1 MQNEVTPVAQIDP
14 NDKAFFPWRENFIV
28 VSAQCRCKNI
38 EEAYNRDIE
47 LSKAYVGREL
57 LEMMQNADDQK
68 SSMLEIRLDSATKCL
83 SIVNSGDDTIPF
95 SKEGFECLIRAN
107 TSEKRVL
114 GNSAIGHKGCGFRS
128 LLNWADEIKIH
139 SNGVVFTFG
148 QEARDAAWKRICET
162 TDAEFE
168 REKSLLLA
176 RMQKAHKGCEIP
188 LSIMTT
194 PMVDAE
200 KAEDGPSWTST
211 DGYITSICIRF
222 DQTKLEEVKRQLE
235 AITPESLLFVR
246 NLKTVNIQ
254 EKDTGGTV
262 KERTLSC
269 EIRGNKTLGDNNM
282 CATVLRL
289 RNGAEDTLWYK
300 VIRVEGE
307 NEMAVAWHTDRH
319 PVALDHRVVYTYFP
333 TAFQLDWLPCIL
345 HATFDLDPSRNG
357 INSTTENINLM
368 RACGRFLSDV
378 ASGIA
383 ESTDWDSD
391 IDSDEQAWF
400 PYDMLNV
407 GEIAERDLLR
417 CALREGARVGLE
429 KKPICPVTSYGY
441 MRKEDV
447 VCYSAP
453 LAAYLLDEGKT
464 DCFRSHVWRS
474 FERRRFSPVAT
485 RSLEN
490 DADDFMQK
498 LCPALEEPSCSQD
511 GIDFGKFVS
520 ALVILLEI
528 RQRLSWTLQVSCL
541 PDLQLRM
548 IDKRTTGYVN
558 CGEMLEGAA
567 DSLGIHY
574 VNPRFVECCREKN
587 LVAKADWDNGRG
599 LVAKL
604 KGICKCSSSDLN
616 PMKDF
621 LVAHS
626 ICGYLD
632 SRGDGHTSEDCYN
645 EVIKCLYALYL
656 KRPRAEPM
664 SLYFHVLCEDGN
676 VRQASD
682 ACLWDEDGQVGISM
696 LLPNTPIG
704 PKWKMKGSLQY
715 WKRYLGVADSEVD
728 KSNLID
734 FFRKF
739 LRVSFGFPCT
749 VQYCLQ
755 LDSGQYLQAQC
766 ETAVADRVMK
776 PRYFEVS
783 NWIPSLSG
791 SFRSCTQLEDNSLYG
806 IDFDFVNSLGKLNG
820 IDLFELIVRD
830 HALCRRIVYQPV
842 VHASYY
848 YDRTCTFKES
858 YLAYTLRKQNWVS
871 DLAPEL
877 VDAKIKEWD
886 AASIRWARD
895 VMRALGISQE
905 LEDMPVGMIYEKLA
919 ACRDPRGIQNIY
931 SRARMVIRKRIKEG
945 VATEE
950 QCANLAREK
959 LSQLFARVRNE
970 QTKRMEV
977 QLVTRENIRYWDNAL
992 VSRSLLDSLPK
1003 LEIGS
1008 RVGASSVE
1016 KLFGVYQFKSDD
1028 IDVLDSVRASE
1039 DKGLS
1044 EAVNARLRKLRAYIL
1059 AARFRDAW
1067 NEEVCPEIC
1076 SEAKKCKSFEVH
1088 IVQPIAEAF
1097 CLKDH
1102 DGNNGGKRYGLSEG
1116 DLLQD
1121 KSKGIYWICSSWN
1134 TIDELWSKSTFRA
1147 AVVEAMCIHFQLTI
1161 GTQIESAFREVLRNT
1176 ASENEEMRV
1185 RTVSDERWQELLSVL
1200 GISDDERA
1208 FWKAVALRGGRT
1220 LADEDIDALT
1230 FEGGEWKT
1238 VLKDW
1243 FGYNQI
1249 PPEIDALEDFA
1260 KLKPM
1265 GIITLARWCGMSFCE
1280 LPPLVRST
1288 IKAYI
1293 AQSAEEW
1300 RGFRAVGAFSRKLH
1314 ERLVNSKLEEQKT
1327 YTTLQHQFMEMPVDD
1342 VVDALMSKPE
1352 IPTDVAK
1359 ALNELL
1365 IADVEIRFNVKIE
1378 ELGET
1383 TCPDTCTEY
1392 QEVLHGRKLGVL
1404 PLDEQSLAFFA
1415 GHSELLREAFAKQEA
1430 KHVPPKVT
1438 KVVDG
1443 CAPSALVEHIL
1454 EASEL
1459 KNESGHYSD
1468 SMGSHK
1474 THNAGSD
1481 YHTDVEK
1488 IAQGESAESVVER
1501 MLSQWKKE
1509 GKCLQFG
1516 ARSTISNATGT
1527 ADDGANF
1534 DFWYMTPENEIRLL
1548 EVKSYSG
1555 FRVIMTKGEYRKATS
1570 ERWRKKYDLVLVMAG
1585 RPYIL
1590 KGPLFGE
1597 DSEFKDSIGI
1607 EAATYNLRIELRNVN
1622 ALREEEI
1629 NKTI

>member
-1 MQNEVTPVAQIDP
+1 MQIGVAPMAPIDP
-14 NDKAFFPWRENFIV
+14 NDKAFFPWMENFIV

-68 SSMLEIRLDSATKCL
+68 SSMLEIRLDGAANCL
-83 SIVNSGDDTIPF
+83 TIVNSGKDTIPF

-128 LLNWADEIKIH
+128 LLNWAEEIKIH

-148 QEARDAAWKRICET
+148 QGARDAAWKRICET

-168 REKSLLLA
+168 REKSILLA
-176 RMQKAHKGCEIP
+176 RMLKAHKGCKIP

-194 PMVDAE
+194 PMVEGE
-200 KAEDGPSWTST
+200 KDEDGPSWTST

-222 DQTKLEEVKRQLE
+222 NQTKLEEVKRQLE

-254 EKDTGGTV
+254 EKEVGGAA

-269 EIRGNKTLGDNNM
+269 EIGGNETLGNGNM
-282 CATVLRL
+282 SATALRL
-289 RNGAEDTLWYK
+289 RDGTEDALWYK
-300 VIRVEGE
+300 VVRCEGE
-307 NEMAVAWHTDRH
+307 NEMAVAWRADRH
-319 PVALDHRVVYTYFP
+319 PVALEHRVAYTYFP

-357 INSTTENINLM
+357 INSSPENINLM
-368 RACGRFLSDV
+368 RVCGRFLSDV
-378 ASGIA
+378 ASCIA

-391 IDSDEQAWF
+391 VIASDEQVWF
-400 PYDMLNV
+400 PYDMLNI

-417 CALREGARVGLE
+417 CALREGAREGLKE
-429 KKPICPVTSYGY
+429 KPLCPATSCRYI
-441 MRKEDV
+441 RKEDV
-447 VCYSAP
+447 VCYSAS
-453 LAAYLLDEGKT
+453 LAGYLLDEGKK

-474 FERRRFSPVAT
+474 FERRGFSPAPT
-485 RSLEN
+485 LSLEN
-490 DADDFMQK
+490 DADDFMQR
-498 LCPALEEPSCSQD
+498 LCPALEESSSSQD
-511 GIDFGKFVS
+511 GVDFGKFVD

-528 RQRLSWTLQVSCL
+528 RQRLSLTLHVSCL

-574 VNPRFVECCREKN
+574 VNPRFVECCREKDV
-587 LVAKADWDNGRG
+587 VAKADWDNGRG

-604 KGICKCSSSDLN
+604 KDICKCSSSDLN

-621 LVAHS
+621 LVARS
-626 ICGYLD
+626 ICGYQD
-632 SRGDGHTSEDCYN
+632 SRGDGHTKEDCYK
-645 EVIKCLYALYL
+645 EVIKCLYGLYL
-656 KRPRAEPM
+656 KRPQSEPM

-676 VRQASD
+676 VRQAAD
-682 ACLWDEDGQVGISM
+682 VCLWDEEGTVGISKLM
-696 LLPNTPIG
+696 PNTQIDN
-704 PKWKMKGSLQY
+704 KWKMKGTLQQ
-715 WKRYLGVADSEVD
+715 WKEYLEVTDSED
-728 KSNLID
+728 DRSNLVD
-734 FFRKF
+734 FFRDF
-739 LRVSFGFPCT
+739 LGVSFGFPCT
-749 VQYCLQ
+749 VQYCSQ
-755 LDSGQYLQAQC
+755 LDSGQYLQTQC
-766 ETAVADRVMK
+766 ETAEAACLMK
-776 PRYFEVS
+776 PRYFNIS
-783 NWIPSLSG
+783 NWIPSLTE
-791 SFRSCTQLEDNSLYG
+791 SFRSCAQLEANSLYMF
-806 IDFDFVNSLGKLNG
+806 DFDFVKSLGKQNG
-820 IDLFELIVRD
+820 LDLFVLILSD
-830 HALCRRIVYQPV
+830 HMLCGRIVYQPV
-842 VHASYY
+842 VHASFY

-871 DLAPEL
+871 ELAPDSVE
-877 VDAKIKEWD
+877 AQIKEWD
-886 AASIRWARD
+886 AESIRRARN
-895 VMRALGISQE
+895 VMRVLGISQE

-931 SRARMVIRKRIKEG
+931 SRARMAIRKRIREG
-945 VATEE
+945 TATEE

-959 LSQLFARVRNE
+959 LHQLFARVRNE
-970 QTKRMEV
+970 QTRRMEV
-977 QLVTRENIRYWDNAL
+977 RLIARENIRYWDNAL

-1008 RVGASSVE
+1008 RVGAPSVE
-1016 KLFGVYQFKSDD
+1016 RLFGVHQFKSDD
-1028 IDVLDSVRASE
+1028 IEVLDSVTASE
-1039 DKGLS
+1039 ERGLS
-1044 EAVNARLRKLRAYIL
+1044 ESVNARLRKLRAYIL
-1059 AARFRDAW
+1059 AVRFRDAW
-1067 NEEVCPEIC
+1067 SEEVCPEIC

-1088 IVQPIAEAF
+1088 IVKPVAEAF
-1097 CLKDH
+1097 RLKDR

-1121 KSKGIYWICSSWN
+1121 KSNGIYWICSSLD
-1134 TIDELWSKSTFRA
+1134 TIDELWGRSAFRA

-1185 RTVSDERWQELLSVL
+1185 QTISDERWQELLSVL

-1208 FWKAVALRGGRT
+1208 FWKAVALKKGRT

-1230 FEGGEWKT
+1230 FEGGEWKNI
-1238 VLKDW
+1238 LRDW
-1243 FGYNQI
+1243 LGNNQI
-1249 PPEIDALEDFA
+1249 PSEIDALEDFS
-1260 KLKPM
+1260 KLKPA
-1265 GIITLARWCGMSFCE
+1265 GIMTLARCCGMSFGE

-1293 AQSAEEW
+1293 AQRAEEW
-1300 RGFRAVGAFSRKLH
+1300 RGFRAVGAFSRKLR
-1314 ERLVNSKLEEQKT
+1314 EKLITSELEEQKT
-1327 YTTLQHQFMEMPVDD
+1327 YTPLQHEFMEMPVDD
-1342 VVDALMSKPE
+1342 VVEALMSKPE
-1352 IPTDVAK
+1352 IPTDVDK
-1359 ALNELL
+1359 TLNDLL
-1365 IADVEIRFNVKIE
+1365 IADVERRFNIKIE
-1378 ELGET
+1378 ELGEAN
-1383 TCPDTCTEY
+1383 CPDACAEY
-1392 QEVLHGRKLGVL
+1392 QEVLNGRKLGVL

-1415 GHSELLREAFAKQEA
+1415 GYSELLRAAFEKQEA
-1430 KHVPPKVT
+1430 KHVVPQVA

-1443 CAPSALVEHIL
+1443 GVPPALVEHVL
-1454 EASEL
+1454 KASEL
-1459 KNESGHYSD
+1459 KNESGHHGNST
-1468 SMGSHK
+1468 GSHK
-1474 THNAGSD
+1474 SHNAGSD
-1481 YHTDVEK
+1481 YDTDAEK
-1488 IAQGESAESVVER
+1488 NAHGESAESAVER
-1501 MLSQWKKE
+1501 MLSQWKSD

-1527 ADDGANF
+1527 ADDGAHF

-1548 EVKSYSG
+1548 EVKAYSG
-1555 FRVIMTKGEYRKATS
+1555 FRVIMTKGEYQKATS
-1570 ERWRKKYDLVLVMAG
+1570 EKWRKKYDLVLVMAG
-1585 RPYIL
+1585 KPYIL

-1607 EAATYNLRIELRNVN
+1607 EEATYNLRIEL
-1622 ALREEEI
+1622 
-1629 NKTI
+1629 KM